1 MQRSIEQIN
10 AELAGIA
17 EEMAGRW
24 EQYMGT
30 GQGGD
35 DLVQWIGEQ
44 APRVTSLRIEKV
56 DAKTMKGMRIEEI
69 GARLGWD
76 ESELV
81 HAEDALVSNGELEP
95 ECVLLLHSGREI
107 RTPAYPEPCSYVRV
121 VQNGFELAYWDIDEI
136 REDPE
141 QVVGAIIGAAKGGV
155 ETPDVIDLRVTVK
168 ADMQRPE
175 PSAGAETSSPS
186 ATEGASDDAEAQA
199 IVVVPQHLS
208 LEEFRGQVELRRL
221 TNHGRAF
228 LAFWNGQS
236 LGFADE
242 GFPAEQVHE
251 RQVNN
256 ALYRCSLD
264 APEFLRGALL
274 PSPEALKEY
283 PHLQKKFPR
292 EFALATGPLEWTQ
305 EHVNAAEREGWAI
318 FRQHGHGELQIQKL
332 DEDAVLEED
341 AAAWEIVFH
350 GNEAHHVV
358 ARAWVAKH
366 SPGEW
371 ERICKHVEAM
381 RQGEE
386 KREEGPK
393 C

>member
-1 MQRSIEQIN
+1 MQRSIAQIN
-10 AELAGIA
+10 ADLATIA
-17 EEMAGRW
+17 EEMASRW

-44 APRVTSLRIEKV
+44 SPRVTSLRMEKV
-56 DAKTMKGMRIEEI
+56 DAETMKGMRIEEI
-69 GARLGWD
+69 GARLGWG
-76 ESELV
+76 EFELV
-81 HAEDALVSNGELEP
+81 HAKDAQVSNGEFEP

-121 VQNGFELAYWDIDEI
+121 VQNGFELAYWNIEEI

-155 ETPDVIDLRVTVK
+155 ETPDVIDLRVTVR

-175 PSAGAETSSPS
+175 PSAGAETISPS
-186 ATEGASDDAEAQA
+186 ALEAVPVEAEVQA

-208 LEEFRGQVELRRL
+208 LEEFRRQVELRRL

-228 LAFWNGQS
+228 EAFWNGQS

-242 GFPAEQVHE
+242 GFPAEQVHKRE
-251 RQVNN
+251 VNN
-256 ALYRCSLD
+256 ALYCCSLD

-283 PHLQKKFPR
+283 PYLREKFPR
-292 EFALATGPLEWTQ
+292 EFALATGPLQWTQ

-318 FRQHGHGELQIQKL
+318 FQQHGRGEFQIQRL
-332 DEDAVLEED
+332 DEDAVLEGD
-341 AAAWEIVFH
+341 ADAWELVFH

-358 ARAWVAKH
+358 ARAWVAQH

-371 ERICKHVEAM
+371 DRICKHAEAM
-381 RQGEE
+381 RQGEG